1 MLVIEHIDVFYGKV
15 QILRSVSINVHEGEV
30 VSILGSNGAGK
41 STTVNAISGIVPV
54 ALGKIH
60 FEDRDITHT
69 TPHARVELGLVQI
82 PEGRRIFP
90 TLTVEE
96 NLIMGSYLKRPKLHR
111 YESLEKIMAM
121 FPILRERRRQAAGT
135 LSGGE
140 RQMLAVG
147 RGLMSLPK
155 LLVLDEPSLGLAPL
169 VVADVFRV
177 IGEIR
182 RDGVTILLVE
192 QNVSQVLGLSD
203 RAYVLEQGQV
213 ALTGSGEDLLT
224 NPHVKK
230 EYLGL

>member
-1 MLVIEHIDVFYGKV
+1 LLAIDSIDVFYGKV
-15 QILRSVSINVHEGEV
+15 QVLRSVSIAVHGGEV
-30 VSILGSNGAGK
+30 VSLLGSNGAGK

-54 ALGKIH
+54 AMGKIH
-60 FEDRDITHT
+60 FEDRDITQT
-69 TPHARVELGLVQI
+69 TPHTRVELGLVQI

-96 NLIMGSYLKRPKLHR
+96 NLIMGSYLKRPKSR
-111 YESLEKIMAM
+111 RRESLERVMKM
-121 FPILRERRRQAAGT
+121 FPILRERKKQAAGT

-140 RQMLAVG
+140 RQMLAVA
-147 RGLMSLPK
+147 RGLMSLPR

-169 VVADVFRV
+169 IVADVFRV

-182 RDGVTILLVE
+182 RNGVTILLVE

-213 ALTGSGEDLLT
+213 ALTGSGKDLLI
-224 NPHVKK
+224 NPHVKRV
-230 EYLGL
+230 YLGL